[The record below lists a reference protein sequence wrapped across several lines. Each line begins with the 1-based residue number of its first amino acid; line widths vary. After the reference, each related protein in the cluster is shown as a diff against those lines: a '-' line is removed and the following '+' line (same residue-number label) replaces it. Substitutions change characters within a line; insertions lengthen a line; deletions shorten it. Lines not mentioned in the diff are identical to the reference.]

1 MATDREAAP
10 LAGRVALVTG
20 ANTGIGRVTAIE
32 LARRGARVVI
42 ACRSAARAAPVL
54 AELRAIDAGAVGLEL
69 ELGDFD
75 SVRRCAQRFLELGL
89 PLHVLVNNAG
99 VAGDRGLTPSGFE
112 RAFGVNH
119 LGHFLLTTLLL
130 ERLQASAPARIV
142 NVASR
147 AHVLVSSIDWDAL
160 RRPTRS
166 LTGVAEYGVSKLC
179 NVLFSAELARRLQGG
194 SGVTSHALH
203 PGVVASEVWR
213 HAPWPLRVLNRLRT
227 ISNEEGAL
235 TTLHCATADEAGRET
250 GLYYD
255 RCRPRQPSRLA
266 QDSALAAELWR
277 RSEDWVR

>member
-1 MATDREAAP
+1 AP

-32 LARRGARVVI
+32 LARRGARVFI

-54 AELRAIDAGAVGLEL
+54 AELQAIDPGARLLEL
-69 ELGDFD
+69 DLADFD
-75 SVRRCAQRFLELGL
+75 AVRDCARRFLELGL
-89 PLHVLVNNAG
+89 PLHLLVNNAG
-99 VAGDRGLTPSGFE
+99 LAGDRGLTRSGFE

-130 ERLQASAPARIV
+130 ERLQAAAPARIV

-147 AHVLVSSIDWDAL
+147 AHVLASAPDWAAL

-179 NVLFSAELARRLQGG
+179 NVLFSAELARRLRGR
-194 SGVTSHALH
+194 GVASYALH
-203 PGVVASEVWR
+203 PGVVATEVWR
-213 HAPWPLRVLNRLRT
+213 HVPWPLRMLNRLRT
-227 ISNEEGAL
+227 IPDEAGAL
-235 TTLHCATADEAGRET
+235 TTLHCATSDEAGRES

-255 RCRPRQPSRLA
+255 HGRPRLPSRLA
-266 QDSALAAELWR
+266 RDEALAAELWR
-277 RSEDWVR
+277 RSEAWVG